1 MLQPG
6 LDLPRIGPSSDFSSL
21 GGKFHLAPSM

>member
-6 LDLPRIGPSSDFSSL
+6 LDLPRIGLFSDLSSL
-21 GGKFHLAPSM
+21 GGKFGLALSM

>member
-6 LDLPRIGPSSDFSSL
+6 LDLPRMGPSSELSSP
-21 GGKFHLAPSM
+21 GGKFDPALSM